1 MKDLLKERIPKPNT
15 LDSYVRTIKQIHELF
30 KIDDMYVLL
39 TVEEQD
45 IIAYIE
51 SSYINTST
59 IKSKLCSVYKAYKSL
74 EIKGNLFKQR
84 IDFYATKQTLKQ
96 EETKEEN
103 KNRLMKATLS

>member
-51 SSYINTST
+51 SSYTNTST

-84 IDFYATKQTLKQ
+84 IDF
-96 EETKEEN
+96 
-103 KNRLMKATLS
+103 

>member
-1 MKDLLKERIPKPNT
+1 MKERIPKPNT
-15 LDSYVRTIKQIHELF
+15 LDSYVRTIKQIHDLF

-51 SSYINTST
+51 SSYTNNST

-74 EIKGNLFKQR
+74 EIEGNLFKQR
-84 IDFYATKQTLKQ
+84 IDF
-96 EETKEEN
+96 
-103 KNRLMKATLS
+103 